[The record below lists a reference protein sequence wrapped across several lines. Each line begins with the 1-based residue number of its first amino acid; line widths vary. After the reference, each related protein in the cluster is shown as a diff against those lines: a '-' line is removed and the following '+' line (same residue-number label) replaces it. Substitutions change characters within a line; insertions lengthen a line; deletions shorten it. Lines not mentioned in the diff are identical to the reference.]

1 MRKAWYSALL
11 CFSIIVASASL
22 AGAETPVGNL
32 KISSTKAGN
41 IFSDGEQ
48 VSFMLT
54 AENLPSGGE
63 LKVESL
69 DFDGKVAASATKS
82 RYGGGRAVADVSFGA
97 QQIGYYLV
105 RAEVASEGKIISKG
119 ESSYAV
125 IVGPEKRTRRES
137 SPFAMDVAAS
147 WFFKNEKDLKTV
159 CELLR
164 LAGIS
169 CVRDRMAWSG
179 IERSKGTYR
188 WGWYDQSATIQHDSG
203 LTIYQITHDCPTW
216 ASGKTDRRY
225 PPKDPA
231 DMGSF
236 FRNVVARFKDRVK
249 YWEIWNEADIKTFY
263 IGTPE
268 EYAAC
273 LKETYR
279 QIKEADPQAKVLVCS
294 FALAPGEFA
303 EKIFEAG
310 IADSFDIYNV
320 HYYGDPQGVVHRL
333 TNHKKFME
341 KHGIRKP
348 IWVTEMGAMHHK
360 DRGDSGT
367 LRNEA
372 SYLVKAYVYGL
383 ANGAERFFYFIFTDF
398 TEEERNFGTVNRDFT
413 PRPAYVALCN
423 LTYFLGEGK
432 FLRKGDETDENV
444 EYHIFQDGDRE
455 AAVLW
460 VKEGAARSFRTK
472 GPKVAEAVD
481 VIGRSIPFR
490 NFDDGTF
497 EVQVGPEPVI
507 LKGSP
512 R

>member
-1 MRKAWYSALL
+1 MRKVCSFAILWFATILA
-11 CFSIIVASASL
+11 ASSF
-22 AGAETPVGNL
+22 AGEETAAGKL
-32 KISSTKAGN
+32 TISSTKVGN
-41 IFSDGEQ
+41 VFFTEEQ
-48 VSFMLT
+48 VSFMVT

-63 LKVESL
+63 VKIESV
-69 DFDGKVAASATKS
+69 DFDGKVVASATKG
-82 RYGGGRAVADVSFGA
+82 RYGGGRAVADVSFGV

-105 RAEVASEGKIISKG
+105 RAEVASEGKIISKA

-125 IVGPEKRTRRES
+125 IVGPEKRKRAES

-147 WFFKNEKDLKTV
+147 WFFRNEKDMKTV

-179 IERSKGTYR
+179 IEPSKGTYR
-188 WGWYDQSATIQHDSG
+188 WGWYDRSATIQHDSG

-225 PPKDPA
+225 PPTNPA
-231 DMGSF
+231 DMGNF
-236 FRNVVARFKDRVK
+236 FRNLVARFKDRVK

-263 IGTPE
+263 LGTPE

-279 QIKEADPQAKVLVCS
+279 QIKEADPEAKVLVCS

-303 EKIFEAG
+303 EKIFVAG

-333 TNHKKFME
+333 RNHKKFME

-348 IWVTEMGAMHHK
+348 IWVTEMGAFHHK
-360 DRGDSGT
+360 DRGDQQT
-367 LRNEA
+367 LRGEA

-398 TEEERNFGTVNRDFT
+398 TEEEKNFGTVNRDFT

-423 LTYFLGEGK
+423 LTCLLGEGK
-432 FLRKGDETDENV
+432 FLRKGEETDENI
-444 EYHIFQDGDRE
+444 EYYVFQDGDRE

-460 VKEGAARSFRTK
+460 VKEGAPRSFRTK
-472 GPKVAEAVD
+472 GPKVVEAVD
-481 VIGRSIPFR
+481 VIGREIPFR

-507 LKGSP
+507 LKGAP